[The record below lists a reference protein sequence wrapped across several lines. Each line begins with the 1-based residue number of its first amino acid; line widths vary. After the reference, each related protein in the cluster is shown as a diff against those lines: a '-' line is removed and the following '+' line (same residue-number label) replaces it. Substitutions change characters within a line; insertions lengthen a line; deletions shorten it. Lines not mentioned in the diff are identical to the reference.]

1 MKNRFILSLVAV
13 AAIFASCQNQQK
25 NNQTGDSTMNADTPA
40 HTMTPA
46 AGEADSAMKTSMS
59 KMMENMHQLK
69 KSGNADHDLA
79 VAMREHHKGAV
90 DMASVELEKGS
101 DSELK
106 KMAQKI
112 KDMQGKEVDDL
123 DKLISKYKDAQKNYD
138 PENTDQGLGKAMS
151 DNMMSMMQM
160 PQEKA
165 AGVDHEFAM
174 MMAKHHADGI
184 KMGQA
189 ILQYAK
195 DPMFKSM
202 TEKMIAD
209 QQNEITEFQKWMAAN
224 SNQ

>member
-1 MKNRFILSLVAV
+1 MKNRFILSIIAVVA
-13 AAIFASCQNQQK
+13 IIASCQNQQK
-25 NNQTGDSTMNADTPA
+25 SNQTGDSAMNADTPG
-40 HTMTPA
+40 HMMTA
-46 AGEADSAMKTSMS
+46 ATGDADSAMKNSMD

-79 VAMREHHKGAV
+79 VAMQEHHKGAV
-90 DMASVELEKGS
+90 VMASVELEKGS
-101 DSELK
+101 DGELK

-123 DKLISKYKDAQKNYD
+123 DKLISKYKDAQKNYE
-138 PENTDQGLGKAMS
+138 PENTDQGLGKEMS

-160 PQEKA
+160 PSEKA
-165 AGVDHEFAM
+165 VDVDHEFAM

-184 KMGQA
+184 KMGKA
-189 ILQYAK
+189 ILKYAK

-209 QQNEITEFQKWMAAN
+209 QQKEINEFQKWMSAN
-224 SNQ
+224 SKH

>member
-25 NNQTGDSTMNADTPA
+25 NNQTSDSTMDADTPA

-46 AGEADSAMKTSMS
+46 AGETDSAIKTSMS

-79 VAMREHHKGAV
+79 VAMREHHQGAV

-101 DSELK
+101 NSELK

-112 KDMQGKEVDDL
+112 KDIQGKEVKDL

-184 KMGQA
+184 KMGKA

-202 TEKMIAD
+202 TGKMIAD
-209 QQNEITEFQKWMAAN
+209 QQKEINEFQKWMSAN
-224 SNQ
+224 SKH